1 MSNITLETRR
11 VLESVGLFHV
21 KDHHSSSFS
30 GGMKRRLSVA
40 LTILG
45 NPQICFLDEPTTGLD
60 PLSRRQTWKAIEDL
74 KHNRVVVL
82 TTHSMEEADVL
93 GDEIAIMDKGRI
105 RAQGTSLFLKNRFGA
120 GYELDL
126 LYEAGEK
133 DVVRR

>member
-1 MSNITLETRR
+1 
-11 VLESVGLFHV
+11 
-21 KDHHSSSFS
+21 
-30 GGMKRRLSVA
+30 
-40 LTILG
+40 
-45 NPQICFLDEPTTGLD
+45 
-60 PLSRRQTWKAIEDL
+60 
-74 KHNRVVVL
+74 VL